1 MENLTTKQEKF
12 AQLVAEGKTY
22 ADAYQGAYNV
32 GEKTTKNS
40 IYVKSSRLMDEA
52 KIQLR
57 VHELKQE
64 VLERNKA
71 TLDEVLT
78 EMAKWLRFDPIKLF
92 NDDFSIKQIDEL
104 PEDVR
109 KCIAS
114 FEVLES
120 FSGTGE
126 KRKVTGQIKKV
137 KLIDKRATADMFMK
151 RFGAYITKLSFEDDD
166 ISHIK
171 ELLKD
176 INN

>member
-1 MENLTTKQEKF
+1 MENLTAKQEKF

-32 GEKTTKNS
+32 GKKTSKNS

-92 NDDFSIKQIDEL
+92 NDDSSIKQI
-104 PEDVR
+104 
-109 KCIAS
+109 
-114 FEVLES
+114 
-120 FSGTGE
+120 
-126 KRKVTGQIKKV
+126 
-137 KLIDKRATADMFMK
+137 
-151 RFGAYITKLSFEDDD
+151 
-166 ISHIK
+166 
-171 ELLKD
+171 
-176 INN
+176 